1 LHSLKDGEK
10 FSFSFALKFK
20 VEEALE
26 TNIPMT
32 LDDNAFMLEIPG
44 KGKKLRKISNIIP
57 FANSLTCFFHIL
69 DPEEW
74 PEQLNDYDS

>member
-1 LHSLKDGEK
+1 LHSLKDGKK

-32 LDDNAFMLEIPG
+32 LDDNAFMHEIPG
-44 KGKKLRKISNIIP
+44 KGEKHRKRISNIIP
-57 FANSLTCFFHIL
+57 F
-69 DPEEW
+69 
-74 PEQLNDYDS
+74 

>member
-1 LHSLKDGEK
+1 LHSLKDGKK

-32 LDDNAFMLEIPG
+32 LDDNAFMHEIPG
-44 KGKKLRKISNIIP
+44 KGKKNLKHYSICKFP
-57 FANSLTCFFHIL
+57 HLFFS
-69 DPEEW
+69 
-74 PEQLNDYDS
+74 YFGSGGMA